1 MLLDGGEVHCHLE
14 IHEGNRILLMDFRM
28 AHSFGFCFVGLVVY
42 HLLFYLTLEG
52 AFLSETPYYDNR

>member
-1 MLLDGGEVHCHLE
+1 MKE
-14 IHEGNRILLMDFRM
+14 IEYCSWASEWPIIS
-28 AHSFGFCFVGLVVY
+28 SFGFCFVGLVVY